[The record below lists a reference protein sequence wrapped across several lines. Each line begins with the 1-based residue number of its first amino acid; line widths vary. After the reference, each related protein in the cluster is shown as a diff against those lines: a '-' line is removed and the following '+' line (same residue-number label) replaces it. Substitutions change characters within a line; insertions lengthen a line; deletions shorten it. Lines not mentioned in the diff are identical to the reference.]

1 MWLYLEKLRASKG
14 GDHEHVNIFYDRK
27 RQDGALL
34 PPAAALAPVLWPNFF
49 LRWGCPS
56 ETTTKESFSSSCSWV
71 QGDELENEC
80 RILAQSY
87 YSLKKVRFLDHN
99 SLAKTYCI

>member
-34 PPAAALAPVLWPNFF
+34 PPAAALAPVLF
-49 LRWGCPS
+49 LRWGHPS
-56 ETTTKESFSSSCSWV
+56 ETNTKESFSSSSSSWV

-87 YSLKKVRFLDHN
+87 YSLKKVIFLDHN
-99 SLAKTYCI
+99 